1 MVVSRKGFEVETL
14 KYRVLVEN
22 FTNQISLLMFKPF
35 VGTRGNLL
43 MLSSIFPQDSF
54 RGRI

>member
-1 MVVSRKGFEVETL
+1 MVVSRQGFEVETL